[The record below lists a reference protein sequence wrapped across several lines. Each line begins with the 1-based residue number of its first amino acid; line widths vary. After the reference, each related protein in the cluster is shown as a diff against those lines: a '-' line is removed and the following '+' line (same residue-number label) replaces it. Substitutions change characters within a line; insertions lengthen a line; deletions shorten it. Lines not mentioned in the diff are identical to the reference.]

1 MSASWSHGESS
12 ESSELES
19 FSGECNIYINIY
31 IYIYM
36 HVYYLCIVY
45 MYSIYCILYMYCI
58 YLSTYLSLCI
68 I

>member
-19 FSGECNIYINIY
+19 FSGECNIYIY

-36 HVYYLCIVY
+36 HVYYLCIVD

>member
-19 FSGECNIYINIY
+19 FSGECNIY

>member
-19 FSGECNIYINIY
+19 FSGECNIYIY

-36 HVYYLCIVY
+36 HVYYLCIVD

-68 I
+68 T